1 MFKIFV
7 LFDDDDDDDDVDG
20 GCDIDDAI
28 IIDNPDTLLFRNIS
42 IIIKLI
48 K

>member
-42 IIIKLI
+42 IIKLI